1 MTGFKAEIENN
12 ILPFWLHRMRDE
24 HQGGY
29 YGKMTG
35 TNRLVP
41 EANKGLVLNAR
52 LLWTFS
58 AAYRILK
65 KEEYRLAADRA
76 FEYLTTRFY
85 DRNHAGFYWELDYR
99 GQVFNRKKQTYAQA
113 FALYGLSEYYRATQQ
128 EKALEL
134 AQETFAVMEK
144 YADPKYGGYFEAFSA
159 NWQPLEDMRLSEKD
173 FNEKKSMN
181 THLHVLEAYT
191 SLLRVWPNPEL
202 KTAHRA
208 LLKIFMQ
215 HIVEAKTARFHLFFG
230 EDWTP
235 RSTLISYGHDI
246 EGSWL
251 LLEAAQV
258 SGEFLQEIQ
267 ALSIRMARA
276 ALDGLQP
283 DGSTVYEKEDGHTDM
298 ERHWWVQAEAVVGY
312 SYAWKNSGDP
322 LYKTAAEKAW
332 NYILENIVDTRN
344 GEWYWSRLPDGTVN
358 TKEDKAGFWK
368 CPYHNG
374 RMCLEM
380 MEHFG
385 EE

>member
-24 HQGGY
+24 HHGGY

-41 EANKGLVLNAR
+41 EAHKGLVLNAR

-58 AAYRILK
+58 SAYRILQ
-65 KEEYRLAADRA
+65 KEEYRRAADRA

-85 DRNHAGFYWELDYR
+85 DRDHAGFYWELDYR
-99 GQVFNRKKQTYAQA
+99 GQVLNSKKQTYAQA
-113 FALYGLSEYYRATQQ
+113 FALYGLSEYYRATQE

-144 YADPKYGGYFEAFSA
+144 YADQKYGGYFEAFSA

-191 SLLRVWPNPEL
+191 SLLRVWKSAEL

-251 LLEAAQV
+251 LFEAAQV
-258 SGEFLQEIQ
+258 SGEFLPEIQ
-267 ALSIRMARA
+267 ALSVMMARA

-283 DGSTVYEKEDGHTDM
+283 DGSTVYEKDGDHTDM

-312 SYAWKNSGDP
+312 SYAWKNSGDL
-322 LYKTAAEKAW
+322 LYKTAADKAW
-332 NYILENIVDTRN
+332 NYIRENIIDTRD
-344 GEWYWSRLPDGTVN
+344 GEWHWSRLPDGTVN
-358 TKEDKAGFWK
+358 NREDKAGFWK

-385 EE
+385 KE